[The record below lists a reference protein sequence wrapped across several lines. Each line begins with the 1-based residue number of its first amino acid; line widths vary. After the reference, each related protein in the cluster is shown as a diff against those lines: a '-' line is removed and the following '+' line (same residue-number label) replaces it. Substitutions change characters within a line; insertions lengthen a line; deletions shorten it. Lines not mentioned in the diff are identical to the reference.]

1 MIYLYSERGSAMDEK
16 KFEKLVEEIMR
27 EANEDGESVTREEA
41 EEMARMEIGAKA
53 IKRYEQSESAKEP
66 KKRNIKKDE
75 EKIEIISKIYNF
87 LLTNGFEG
95 VTIVNEQR
103 EIKFNEVFSLTLTK
117 HRVKKGE

>member
-1 MIYLYSERGSAMDEK
+1 MDEK

-27 EANEDGESVTREEA
+27 EANEDGEPVTREEA
-41 EEMARMEIGAKA
+41 EEMARMEIGAKE
-53 IKRYEQSESAKEP
+53 IKRYEQSADAKEP
-66 KKRNIKKDE
+66 KKRNVKKDE

-117 HRVKKGE
+117 HRTKKGE